1 MIAFTSKCHPRI
13 IIQLL
18 PILPRCETKI
28 KITMLAADCD
38 AVDEVHV
45 RSRPSFTIA
54 ALLLIAEPPLTIALV
69 IIAIR
74 FSTAGVC
81 AVVR

>member
-45 RSRPSFTIA
+45 RSRPSTIA